1 MSSRM
6 KIKIREVID
15 SFKDKSFTSEEVFK
29 KLKMDKYD
37 KEVDYVY
44 RILGEMI
51 ASRELVSA
59 RQWLDRRKSIYKR
72 NGKWN
77 QKN

>member
-6 KIKIREVID
+6 KTKIREVID
-15 SFKDKSFTSEEVFK
+15 SFKDNSFTSLEVFK
-29 KLKMDKYD
+29 KLKIDKDD

-51 ASRELVSA
+51 ASRELVTA
-59 RQWLDRRKSIYKR
+59 RQWLDRRKAVYKR
-72 NGKWN
+72 NGK
-77 QKN
+77 